1 MNKTESETQEAARSD
16 AAGTEGPGKII
27 SIDEGRIKDFP
38 LQPGDDVRV
47 AVSLCWLT
55 KHIGVEQPAH
65 NLRRRGSSRRR
76 GGTSSMLK
84 GHSLRT
90 ESQSEMVAMRRKTS
104 VSSSASN

>member
-47 AVSLCWLT
+47 AVSLGGLA
-55 KHIGVEQPAH
+55 KHVGVEQPSH
-65 NLRRRGSSRRR
+65 SFLRRGSLRRR
-76 GGTSSMLK
+76 GGTSFMLT

-90 ESQSEMVAMRRKTS
+90 ASQSEMVAMRRKTS